1 MPGFL
6 VSLLP
11 FGILQSVTDSHLVD
25 VGDVGTEDFIL
36 TAQFVHLELEFAL
49 AFLHA
54 VEQSV
59 GDTVLHPVELVLV
72 GRKHQIHVA
81 VCLAEQ
87 FLLIEF
93 LHLLP
98 LFLHFLDFLPLGLFR
113 HHPGGHDAFHV
124 GLVLLEAHP
133 EAGLKSCPLPVH
145 FRSRVFL
152 MKEEIVPVRC
162 EIPGAVLHGAPLP
175 LFLLI
180 IGLSLGMQTG
190 SHRHAQQAE

>member
-1 MPGFL
+1 M
-6 VSLLP
+6 
-11 FGILQSVTDSHLVD
+11 D

-36 TAQFVHLELEFAL
+36 TAQFVHLVLELAL

-59 GDTVLHPVELVLV
+59 GDAVLHPVELVLV
-72 GRKHQIHVA
+72 GREHQVHVA
-81 VCLAEQ
+81 VCLTEQ

-98 LFLHFLDFLPLGLFR
+98 LFLHLLDFLPLGLFR
-113 HHPGGHDAFHV
+113 CYPGGHDAFHV

-133 EAGLKSCPLPVH
+133 EAGLESCPLPVH
-145 FRSRVFL
+145 FRTRVFL
-152 MKEEIVPVRC
+152 VQQEVVPVRC
-162 EIPGAVLHGAPLP
+162 EVPGTVLHGAPLP

-180 IGLSLGMQTG
+180 VCLSLGMSAVGTP
-190 SHRHAQQAE
+190 QQHQCDDACDDCFS